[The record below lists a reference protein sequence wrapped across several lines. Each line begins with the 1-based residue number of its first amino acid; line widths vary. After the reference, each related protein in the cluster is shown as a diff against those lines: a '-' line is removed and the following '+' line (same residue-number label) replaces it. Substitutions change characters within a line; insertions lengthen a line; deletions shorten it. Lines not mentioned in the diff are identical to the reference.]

1 MKQLHDQIIELHQ
14 ARKWEEYDKTQEQ
27 IQVLA
32 GRCPELRDT
41 HYHEQ
46 CVRLRVCS
54 HGKRKDPHQFLRALG
69 IHRGIDL
76 QKTFGDN
83 EQIGWRYMNILCY
96 CFVVG
101 LAGEGFS
108 LMGRMN

>member
-1 MKQLHDQIIELHQ
+1 M
-14 ARKWEEYDKTQEQ
+14 
-27 IQVLA
+27 
-32 GRCPELRDT
+32 PELRDT

-69 IHRGIDL
+69 IHRSIDL

-83 EQIGWRYMNILCY
+83 EQIGWRYMSILCY